1 MPTHDRDGKRV
12 QYFADDGLDRSVREM
27 AERERLG
34 LEEVGKPSLAGWLAQ
49 ERVFCA
55 GLWLRRLTPPC
66 PSPCII
72 FLSTQ
77 DYDKAFAEMAATE
90 ASKADSDEYT
100 MDDMFVDRAAKA
112 VPRGKLETRDRERAI
127 HREGRVGS

>member
-1 MPTHDRDGKRV
+1 M
-12 QYFADDGLDRSVREM
+12 
-27 AERERLG
+27 
-34 LEEVGKPSLAGWLAQ
+34 AGWLAQ
-49 ERVFCA
+49 ERVSCA
-55 GLWLRRLTPPC
+55 RRSLRRQTPLC
-66 PSPCII
+66 PSSCIV

-127 HREGRVGS
+127 NGEGRVGS